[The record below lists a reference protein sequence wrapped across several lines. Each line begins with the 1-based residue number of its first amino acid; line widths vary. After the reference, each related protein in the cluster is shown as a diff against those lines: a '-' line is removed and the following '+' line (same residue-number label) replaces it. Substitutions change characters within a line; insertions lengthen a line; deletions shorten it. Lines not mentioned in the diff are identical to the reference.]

1 MYTKALAEG
10 GTSGIEALNKIAE
23 RAGSESGPLMS
34 VVAGLDLTAMSAE
47 DVNKQLANAGIA
59 FKLTETDITQL
70 TQLLT
75 DSSHMT
81 LEAAQET
88 YQAVSKVL
96 SKLKD
101 EGDIIDAD

>member
-1 MYTKALAEG
+1 
-10 GTSGIEALNKIAE
+10 
-23 RAGSESGPLMS
+23 
-34 VVAGLDLTAMSAE
+34 
-47 DVNKQLANAGIA
+47 
-59 FKLTETDITQL
+59 
-70 TQLLT
+70 
-75 DSSHMT
+75 MT